1 MDFHEALVM
10 SNYTCHDGL
19 ILPALAVSPRNAVLY
34 LIGLL
39 YSFLGISIAADVF
52 MCSIER
58 ITSTTRKVRKKQ
70 DKGILIAGNLSEE
83 EEYEEVKVWNPT
95 VANLT
100 LMALGSSAPE
110 ILLSIIE
117 IVGNGFRSGELGPGT
132 IVGSAAFNLFCIS
145 AICVLAV
152 ASPNVKRIQMF
163 KVFVV
168 TAFFGTFAYIWLL
181 VILSFISPDVVEVW
195 EAAVTLAFFVVLVVI
210 SYCVDVKI
218 WKSDKADLENELEMA
233 DQKKPAENLDVNLKR
248 YASKLSIQ
256 PDGARITG
264 ELPRPSL
271 DMIRSL
277 SRDVGRTYPALSVE
291 DQAKILAY
299 RLNKNTPHDRL
310 YHRIRAA
317 RLLCSGLKK
326 TDVERE
332 VEDKLVKYAGVTTT
346 DGRRKPRVEFSARVY
361 AVEPT
366 DKKVTL
372 TIVRHGPCPN
382 DITLNYCTQ
391 SGVAK
396 KHLHFLPKSETIK
409 MAANERTR
417 EVTVDLVDNADWRS
431 NHVFY
436 VNLKIQDQPEDDKT
450 KLGTCDVARVRYPD
464 DTASLMGE
472 PAIEFVHSNYV
483 AKENCRLARVFV
495 TRRGKKHRGDTVVHY
510 ETTDVTA
517 QAGHDYTSVKDG
529 RLKFVGQEYEKYI
542 DIEIIDDKQ
551 DEKDETF
558 NVELTSVEDDEVTL
572 GGKRR
577 TVVTIVSDDNALMNI
592 VNVHKLTGHYMSKL
606 SLYKS
611 SWMDQIREA
620 VSVNAG
626 DIASAT
632 LCDCILHGIAFPW
645 KFMFSFVPPPT
656 FFGGW
661 LCFFVGLALIGL
673 LTAVVGDLAS
683 IFGCMVG
690 LKDAVT
696 AITLVALGTSLPD
709 TFASKIAAENDDT
722 ADNAVGNVTGSN
734 SVNVFL
740 GLGLPWLIA
749 SIYWASKG
757 ETFSV
762 PAADLGFSVTVF
774 MCCSVVFLAVLL
786 LRRTSAVFGQAE
798 LGGPFGPKFASGVFF
813 VLLWLVYVGMSV
825 WYTYRK

>member
-1 MDFHEALVM
+1 M
-10 SNYTCHDGL
+10 SNYTCRDGL

-58 ITSTTRKVRKKQ
+58 ITSTTRRVRKKQ
-70 DKGILIAGNLSEE
+70 DKGVLMAGNMPEE

-152 ASPNVKRIQMF
+152 ASPNGKRIQMF
-163 KVFVV
+163 KVFIV

-195 EAAVTLAFFVVLVVI
+195 EAAVTLAFFIILVVVA
-210 SYCVDVKI
+210 YCVDVQI
-218 WKSDKADLENELEMA
+218 WKGNKANLEDELEMA
-233 DQKKPAENLDVNLKR
+233 DKAKPSENLDVNLKR
-248 YASKLSIQ
+248 YASQLSVQ
-256 PDGARITG
+256 PDGTRIIG
-264 ELPRPSL
+264 ELPKPS
-271 DMIRSL
+271 IEFVRSL
-277 SRDVGRTYPALSVE
+277 SRDVSRTYPSLSLE

-299 RLNKNTPHDRL
+299 RLDKCAPRDRL
-310 YHRIRAA
+310 YYRIRAA
-317 RLLCSGLKK
+317 RLLSSASRKK
-326 TDVERE
+326 NIERE
-332 VEDKLVKYAGVTTT
+332 VEDTLTKYAGTTTT

-361 AVEPT
+361 AIEPT
-366 DKKVTL
+366 DKRVTL
-372 TIVRHGPCPN
+372 TIVRHGPTPN
-382 DITLNYCTQ
+382 EITLNYCTQ

-396 KHLHFLPKSETIK
+396 KHLHFLPKSATIQ
-409 MAANERTR
+409 MAANERKR
-417 EVTVDLVDNADWRS
+417 EIHIDLVEGGDWRP

-436 VNLKIQDQPEDDKT
+436 VNLKIQEQPEGDKT
-450 KLGTCDVARVRYPD
+450 MLGTCDVARVRYPD
-464 DTASLMGE
+464 DTSSLMGE
-472 PAIEFVHSNYV
+472 PAIEFVKANYV
-483 AKENCRLARVFV
+483 AKENCGWARVFV
-495 TRRGKKHRGDTVVHY
+495 TRRGKKHRGDHVVHY
-510 ETTDVTA
+510 ETSDITA
-517 QAGHDYTSVKDG
+517 QANHDYVPVKDG
-529 RLKFVGQEYEKYI
+529 RLVFLGQEYEKYI
-542 DIEIIDDKQ
+542 DIEIIDDKH

-558 NVELTSVEDDEVTL
+558 GVELTSVVDDEVTL

-577 TVVTIVSDDNALMNI
+577 TIITIVSDDNALMNV
-592 VNVHKLTGHYMSKL
+592 VNVHKLMGHYMQKL
-606 SLYKS
+606 SPYRT

-620 VSVNAG
+620 MSVNAG
-626 DIASAT
+626 DTANAT
-632 LCDCILHGIAFPW
+632 FTDCILHGIAFPW
-645 KFMFSFVPPPT
+645 KFMFCFVPPPSIL
-656 FFGGW
+656 GGW
-661 LCFFVGLALIGL
+661 LCFFVGLAMIGL

-709 TFASKIAAENDDT
+709 TFASKIAAQNDDS

-749 SIYWASKG
+749 SIYWAAKG
-757 ETFSV
+757 ESFAV

-774 MCCSVVFLAVLL
+774 MCCSVIFLVVLM
-786 LRRTSAVFGQAE
+786 LRRTSAVFGRAE

-813 VLLWLVYVGMSV
+813 ILLWIAYVGLSI
-825 WYTYRK
+825 WNTYRN